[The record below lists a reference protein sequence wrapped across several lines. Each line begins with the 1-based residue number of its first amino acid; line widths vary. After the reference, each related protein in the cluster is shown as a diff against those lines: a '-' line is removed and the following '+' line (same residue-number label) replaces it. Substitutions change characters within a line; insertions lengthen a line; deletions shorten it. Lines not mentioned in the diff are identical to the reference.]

1 MTTVASYPITAHHR
15 VRRAAAV
22 FGAAAVNAVLWGVA
36 SAFGVDFVL
45 SDSVNTAVITLPV
58 AVIATAVFGLLGW
71 GTLALLERFTRRARA
86 VWVGLAVAVA
96 ALSIVPIFLEQ
107 ATAGTQIALTVLH
120 LVVPAV
126 LIPGF
131 RSPSPAGRR

>member
-1 MTTVASYPITAHHR
+1 MTTIVSILDNRP

-22 FGAAAVNAVLWGVA
+22 VGAAAVNAVLWGVA

-45 SDSVNTAVITLPV
+45 SDSTGTAVITLPV

-71 GTLALLERFTRRARA
+71 GSLALLERFTRHARV
-86 VWVGLAVAVA
+86 VWVWLAVAVA
-96 ALSIVPIFLEQ
+96 ALSVVPIFLEQ
-107 ATAGTQIALTVLH
+107 ATVGTQIALTVLH

-126 LIPGF
+126 LIPAF
-131 RSPSPAGRR
+131 RSPSPDVRR